1 MPVDSSMRAS
11 TVTSGRVAKLTTAD
25 LSAKASTPSALV
37 VTVRRVPRAARLRSW
52 LARPFGRL
60 FAEDRL
66 ILATALVFAASE
78 LITLGWD
85 LPGSHGWENDG
96 VAPRDFFG
104 GLAHNLTPGATHRYP
119 LFHYLLL
126 AFPSLPVLLV
136 ATLAGPLTST
146 AIQERVLAIPT
157 MTAISLIAKLTA
169 TAMATVTLL
178 ALARLVRRT
187 FGVREAR
194 CAALFAATNLTF
206 AFYGR
211 VSNLDV
217 PYLMWTLLALDAVL
231 DVLEGAGASATTR
244 FGLCA
249 AAAIA
254 TKDQAYASFVLVAP
268 GYLVLAPLVR
278 QRGWSRADTLGLAR
292 SAGLAAIAYGLL
304 SGAILN
310 PRGFLRRL
318 DELRGPSS
326 QAWRAY
332 SKDLSGLT
340 ANVHDALTEASHIFW
355 PLPIFALSLAGVVV
369 ALARKPGATLLEG
382 RAPRALPFVAG
393 ASSFFF
399 FTLAVARAEHRFLL
413 PLGFFLS
420 AYAGVAAAVVIAAAE
435 RAGSARLGQVVV
447 AGGVLWAALASF
459 AVHLTQ
465 LGDARREVTAFLAR
479 QRPGTRVETY
489 GLLVYQPHF
498 DVSRASPYRVTRVG
512 PEPPRGRNPLVGA
525 VELEAPLSDV
535 ATRRPDVLV
544 FSEGFANSYLTRGG
558 DPARPLSE
566 IVAGRQKDAKT
577 AEFVR
582 AAVADRLPGYHQA
595 LVARPHL
602 PTWARALGLEPVP
615 IQATTGL
622 ALWVLVRDG
631 R

>member
-1 MPVDSSMRAS
+1 
-11 TVTSGRVAKLTTAD
+11 
-25 LSAKASTPSALV
+25 V
-37 VTVRRVPRAARLRSW
+37 VTVRRVSRARRLRSW

-60 FAEDRL
+60 LAEDRL
-66 ILATALVFAASE
+66 VLAIALAFAASE
-78 LITLGWD
+78 LVTLGWD

-96 VAPRDFFG
+96 VAPRDIFG
-104 GLAHNLTPGATHRYP
+104 GLAHNLTPGAAHRYP
-119 LFHYLLL
+119 LLHYLLL
-126 AFPSLPVLLV
+126 AVPSLPVLLV
-136 ATLAGPLTST
+136 AVLAGPLTGP
-146 AIQERVLAIPT
+146 AIQARVLAVPT

-169 TAMATVTLL
+169 TAMATLALL

-231 DVLEGAGASATTR
+231 DVLEGADASATTR
-244 FGLCA
+244 FGLFA
-249 AAAIA
+249 AAAVA
-254 TKDQAYASFVLVAP
+254 TKDQAYASFLLVAP
-268 GYLVLAPLVR
+268 GYLVLVPFVR
-278 QRGWSRADTLGLAR
+278 ERRFSRDDLRRLAR
-292 SAGLAAIAYGLL
+292 SAALSALAYGVL
-304 SGAILN
+304 SGALLN

-318 DELRGPSS
+318 DELRGPAS

-332 SKDLSGLT
+332 SKDLSGLA
-340 ANVHDALTEASHIFW
+340 ANVHDACAAASHAWW
-355 PLPIFALSLAGVVV
+355 PLPIFVLSLAGVAV
-369 ALARKPGATLLEG
+369 ALGRKPGASVLEG
-382 RAPRALPFVAG
+382 RAPRALPLVAG
-393 ASSFFF
+393 ASSFVF
-399 FTLAVARAEHRFLL
+399 FTLAVGRAEHRFLL
-413 PLGFFLS
+413 PFGCFLS
-420 AYAGVAAAVVIAAAE
+420 AYAGVAAATVISLAG
-435 RAGSARLGQVVV
+435 RAGSERVGRGLV
-447 AGGVLWAALASF
+447 AAAVTWSALASF

-479 QRPGTRVETY
+479 QRPGSRVETY

-498 DVSRASPYRVTRVG
+498 DVSGSSPYRVTRVG

-525 VELEAPLSDV
+525 VELQAPIADV

-544 FSEGFANSYLTRGG
+544 LSEGFANAYWARGA

-566 IVAGRQKDAKT
+566 IVAARQRDQTT

-582 AAVADRLPGYHQA
+582 AAVADRLPGYHRA
-595 LVARPHL
+595 LLARPRL
-602 PTWARALGLEPVP
+602 PAWAVALGLEPVP

-622 ALWVLVRDG
+622 SLWVLVRNES
-631 R
+631 